1 MKTLPL
7 AQAKAHL
14 SGLLDELERTKEP
27 VTITRHG
34 KPAAVILTPEDV
46 ESINLTM
53 EWLADPDHAAEM
65 AEAEESATRGTG
77 VTLAELRAEL
87 DANR

>member
-7 AQAKAHL
+7 AEAKAHL
-14 SGLLDELERTKEP
+14 SGLLDELERSSEP

-34 KPAAVILTPEDV
+34 RPAAVILPPEEV

-53 EWLADPDHAAEM
+53 EWLADPANAAEM
-65 AEAEESATRGTG
+65 AESRESVAQGTG

-87 DANR
+87 DAHR